1 SAALVSLGH
10 PNEIGSLSKYIYNEF
25 KETDE
30 RKKVSLRLRDA
41 LMKEWTLVG
50 IPLVVTAVASLAKAE
65 KELGLEGQLERNL
78 SEKCSRVSPKS
89 TDHLRQTDTKIA
101 SYTPRGV
108 SFLQTLYAQNLTP
121 IFATWGSHRADFEHL
136 EKAVIYGLYLSDHT
150 VLSAVESELVIL
162 TAIMCQGLAAPTT
175 WHLRGMRRLGV
186 SEEDVEEVQKGV
198 ELLAR
203 WAGRTTEGWVR
214 VKDVSLD

>member
-1 SAALVSLGH
+1 MPPLVSLGH
-10 PNEIGSLSKYIYNEF
+10 PNEIGSLSKYIYNEV

-30 RKKVSLRLRDA
+30 RKKVSLRLRDV

-50 IPLVVTAVASLAKAE
+50 IPLVITAVASLAKAE
-65 KELGLEGQLERNL
+65 KELGLEGQLEGDL
-78 SEKCSRVSPKS
+78 SEKWQKDVN
-89 TDHLRQTDTKIA
+89 IA

-121 IFATWGSHRADFEHL
+121 IFATWGSHRADFEYL

-186 SEEDVEEVQKGV
+186 SEEDVAEVQKGA

-203 WAGRTTEGWVR
+203 WAGRTTEGWVK
-214 VKDVSLD
+214 VKDVSLE